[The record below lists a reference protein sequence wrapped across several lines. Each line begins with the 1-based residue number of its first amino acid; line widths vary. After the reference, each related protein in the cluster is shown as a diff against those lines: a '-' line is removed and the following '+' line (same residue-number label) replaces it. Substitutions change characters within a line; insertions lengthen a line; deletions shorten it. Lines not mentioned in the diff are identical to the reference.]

1 MFTLVFRIYNF
12 LHSMRALHEKL
23 SPQLTTALS
32 SIMAEVENLP
42 YVTEEHDSDDS
53 GSSERRN
60 PESGGSSK
68 TGATLRNPRV
78 QAVIQRNG
86 YTLLPEGSI
95 RLKPTIGKAISNYG
109 REGALALKLLDATEL
124 KTLRRLQARSEANHT
139 IKLLDVIELNIP
151 PANIVRNVIV
161 MPWQMTL
168 AECLR
173 ENYFPNGV
181 ESLRVQFLE
190 GVAFIHENGVA
201 HLDLKPGNVLVHG
214 KCGSLSPRLSIIDFG
229 LSVLVE
235 SEETSVEGYCGTPSW
250 VAPEVGTVHGPVMK
264 YSAILADRWSCGQVL
279 LYFADFLPSRS
290 ASVLGPTCAG
300 LLRSDPKKRPP
311 LSMVLQILR
320 GSSPEKRSSDEETN
334 VAQKRL
340 RITW

>member
-181 ESLRVQFLE
+181 ESLSVPRGRRVYTRE
-190 GVAFIHENGVA
+190 WS
-201 HLDLKPGNVLVHG
+201 
-214 KCGSLSPRLSIIDFG
+214 CSPRL
-229 LSVLVE
+229 E
-235 SEETSVEGYCGTPSW
+235 ARE
-250 VAPEVGTVHGPVMK
+250 
-264 YSAILADRWSCGQVL
+264 
-279 LYFADFLPSRS
+279 
-290 ASVLGPTCAG
+290 
-300 LLRSDPKKRPP
+300 RPRP
-311 LSMVLQILR
+311 
-320 GSSPEKRSSDEETN
+320 
-334 VAQKRL
+334 
-340 RITW
+340 W